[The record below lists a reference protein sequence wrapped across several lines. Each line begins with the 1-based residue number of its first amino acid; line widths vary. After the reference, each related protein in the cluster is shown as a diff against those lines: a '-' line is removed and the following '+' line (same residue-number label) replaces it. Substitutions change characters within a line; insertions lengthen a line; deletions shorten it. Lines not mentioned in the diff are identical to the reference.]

1 MSKAVLLGFLM
12 SVLGFASISQ
22 AKVWTS
28 TNTWDE
34 AWEQKYSEWI
44 KTSFN
49 DDVFVRGPYAD
60 IATDCADAVYASRVI
75 FSYEN
80 SLPFVIGSANS
91 DTSKFD
97 YIKSPTDRARAFIK
111 YVGDVTS
118 TRTLPNDTY
127 PVQISQQTLVPGIVW
142 VRASVAS
149 ENFLVRLFSGANAPT
164 GHTEVVKDVS
174 PAGIIFLMGS
184 TVPKKVRTL
193 MTSTSLMFLPDKNA
207 GTGFRRWIWPQNR
220 NLAKEQM
227 SAYSAEQYSMGLAQN
242 NFQGGEVGS
251 TQSTQR
257 NINSFSSEVQARLA
271 IAKET
276 APEYLTRISKEICSM
291 LHVRNEIVVEGQKI
305 KQQKNK
311 CFSGDSYENFSTPSR
326 DKRIFETIKAMLD
339 ASSSGFFQS
348 TESRVAKVAEYF
360 NSCTDIVL
368 SNGETITA
376 VQAVVAMGKKDNAS
390 DPNVNERG
398 RWGVDGANNQKD
410 CQ

>member
-1 MSKAVLLGFLM
+1 MSKAVLFAFLM
-12 SVLGFASISQ
+12 SVLGFTSASKAS
-22 AKVWTS
+22 VWKS
-28 TNTWDE
+28 TNTWDD
-34 AWEQKYSEWI
+34 AWEQKYSEWV
-44 KTSFN
+44 KTTFN
-49 DDVFVRGPYAD
+49 DDIFVRGVYAN
-60 IATDCADAVYASRVI
+60 IATDCADAVYAARVI

-80 SLPFVIGSANS
+80 SLPFVIGNANS

-97 YIKSPTDRARAFIK
+97 SIKSPTDRARAFIK

-127 PVQISQQTLVPGIVW
+127 PVQINQQSLVPGIVW

-149 ENFLVRLFSGANAPT
+149 ENFLVRLFSGDGAPT

-193 MTSTSLMFLPDKNA
+193 MTSTSLMFLPEKDK

-220 NLAKEQM
+220 NSAKEQM
-227 SAYSAEQYSMGLAQN
+227 SAYSDEQYAMGVAQTTMHGETGSM
-242 NFQGGEVGS
+242 
-251 TQSTQR
+251 QSTQR
-257 NINSFSSEVQARLA
+257 NVKSFTDEVQARLA

-276 APEYLTRISKEICSM
+276 MPEYLTRISTEICSM
-291 LHVRNEIVVEGQKI
+291 LHVRNEIVTEGQKI
-305 KQQKNK
+305 KQQKNR

-348 TESRVAKVAEYF
+348 TESRVAKVSEYF
-360 NSCTDIVL
+360 NSCANIVL
-368 SNGETITA
+368 STGESITA
-376 VQAVVAMGKKDNAS
+376 VQAVVAMGKKDNSS
-390 DPNVNERG
+390 DPNVNELG
-398 RWGVDGANNQKD
+398 RWGVAGANNQKD